1 MSSTTRGPARL
12 LLDRRLAIMG
22 SLRAPRS
29 FAEQA
34 SGYAPEE
41 LQSLESELARL
52 DVRELFGRLPM
63 ALEELAREREGA

>member
-1 MSSTTRGPARL
+1 
-12 LLDRRLAIMG
+12 MG
-22 SLRAPRS
+22 NLRSPRS

-52 DVRELFGRLPM
+52 DVRELFGRLPA